1 MHAKTD
7 PIRKPLSV
15 TTAAGLLL
23 ALAGSVLTGGV
34 PAARAQN
41 LTGAGATFP
50 NPIYTKW
57 FAAYG
62 KANPNVTI
70 NYQAIGSGGGQK
82 QISEGTVDF
91 GASDGPMSDAS
102 LAKAKGKI
110 LHLPTVAGAV
120 VLAYNLPG
128 RPKVKLDSE
137 TIANIFLGKIKRWTD
152 PAIAKLNPGYSF
164 PDWDIAVAHRAD
176 GSGTTYI
183 FTDYLSKVSPEFA
196 KKVGKNTSV
205 SWPTGTG
212 AKGNDGVTGLVR
224 QVPGSLGYV
233 ELIYAVQNRLF
244 YADVQNAAG
253 NFVTPSLDSI
263 TAALSTANIPD
274 DFRFSMVN
282 APGATSYPIS
292 GVTWLLVYEEQKD
305 PAKGKALVGFLKW
318 YLNEGETMARALDY
332 APLPNALRA
341 RVRQRIEQIKA

>member
-1 MHAKTD
+1 MQTYLTPTPKS
-7 PIRKPLSV
+7 L
-15 TTAAGLLL
+15 AAGATALLL
-23 ALAGSVLTGGV
+23 ALASSILPGGTTV
-34 PAARAQN
+34 ARAQS

-50 NPIYTKW
+50 NPIYQKW
-57 FAAYG
+57 FTAYG
-62 KANPNVTI
+62 KVNPGVTF
-70 NYQAIGSGGGQK
+70 NYQAVGSGAGQK
-82 QISEGTVDF
+82 QITEGTVDF

-102 LAKAKGKI
+102 LAKAPGKI

-128 RPKVKLDSE
+128 RPKLKLDSE
-137 TIANIFLGKIKRWTD
+137 LIANIYLGKVKRWND
-152 PAIAKLNPGYSF
+152 PAIAKLNPNYSF

-183 FTDYLSKVSPEFA
+183 FTDYLSKVSPEFG

-205 SWPTGTG
+205 TFPVGTG
-212 AKGNDGVTGLVR
+212 AKGNDGVASTVK
-224 QVPGSLGYV
+224 QIPGGLGYV
-233 ELIYAVQNRLF
+233 ELIYAVKNGMY

-253 NFVTPSLDSI
+253 SFVTPNIESV

-282 APGATSYPIS
+282 APGASSYPIA
-292 GVTWLLVYEEQKD
+292 GVTWLLVYEQQKD
-305 PAKGKALVGFLKW
+305 AAKGKALVNFLKW
-318 YLNEGETMARALDY
+318 YLSEGEAMARSLDY
-332 APLPNALRA
+332 APLPSALRA